1 MSLNDF
7 TMIAIINIL
16 VKQQTVTLF
25 QWWRIISY
33 QMMLTTLHKSS
44 NGVATQKNGHMKAIS
59 NNNNPR
65 TSLAVGHITKAR
77 NMQT

>member
-7 TMIAIINIL
+7 TMIAIINIF

-25 QWWRIISY
+25 QWWCIISY

-44 NGVATQKNGHMKAIS
+44 NSVATQKNGHMKAIS
-59 NNNNPR
+59 NNNNPHA
-65 TSLAVGHITKAR
+65 SLAVRHITKAR

>member
-44 NGVATQKNGHMKAIS
+44 NSVATQKNGHMKAIS
-59 NNNNPR
+59 NNNNPHA
-65 TSLAVGHITKAR
+65 SLAVGHIKKAR